1 MSSQSHA
8 SNPRPDTL
16 ADELGFDPDELRGK
30 YRAERD
36 KRLRVDGNEQYIE
49 VTGDFSHYVDDPYV
63 NPGFVRA
70 PLHDEVDVAIVGGGF
85 GGLILGARLR
95 EAGVGTI
102 RIIEK
107 GGDFG
112 GTWYWNRYPGA
123 ACDVESYIYLPLIEE
138 VGTVPSRK
146 YSRAAEILAHS
157 KAIAEKYDLYKDA
170 CLQTEVNSI
179 DWDDQTSR
187 WILQTNRSDRI
198 RAKFVCLSPGP
209 LNRPKLPGI
218 RGIAKFRGHTFHTS
232 RWDFDYTG
240 GDANGNLHK
249 LKDKSVGI
257 IGTGATAVQC
267 IPHLGASAKE
277 LYVFQRTPSSIDAR
291 NDSETD
297 RAWFDSQK
305 PGWQKERIRNFT
317 LLTSGGIA
325 DQDLV
330 NDGWTESIGNF
341 MKMIRERSSGALAQE
356 SLGAKI
362 EIADF
367 QKMNQIRGRVDQV
380 VKDRKTADALKPWY
394 RQFCKRPCFHDDYLD
409 TFNRPNVHLVDTDG
423 QGVTSITET
432 GVVANGRECRVDCL
446 IFATGFEV
454 GTSFTRR
461 AGFEVRGR
469 NGRTLTEKW
478 SEGMATLH
486 GMATNG
492 FPNMF
497 FLNNSQ
503 AAFTAN
509 FPHHMDEQSKHISYI
524 IAECG
529 KKNAGTVEVV
539 EEAENAWVKEIVSLS
554 RMGEK
559 FLESCTPGYYNNEG
573 KPSERSRKDGFYG
586 AGPVAYFKVLKKWR
600 DAGNMPGMNIS
611 SQRMPSAV

>member
-8 SNPRPDTL
+8 NSPGQDTL
-16 ADELGFDPDELRGK
+16 ADELGFDPGELREK

-36 KRLRVDGNEQYIE
+36 KRLRADGNEQYLE
-49 VTGDFSHYVDDPYV
+49 VTGDFSHYVEDSYV
-63 NPGFVRA
+63 DPGFVRA
-70 PLHDEVDVAIVGGGF
+70 ALHDEVDVVIVGGGF

-95 EAGVGTI
+95 EAGMGSI

-138 VGTVPSRK
+138 IGTVPSRK
-146 YSRAAEILAHS
+146 YARAAEILAHS

-170 CLQTEVNSI
+170 CLQTEVTSI
-179 DWDDQTSR
+179 DWDEQAAR

-198 RAKFVCLSPGP
+198 RAKFVCLAPGP

-218 RGIAKFRGHTFHTS
+218 KGISKFLGHTFHTS

-240 GDANGNLHK
+240 GDADGNLYK

-267 IPHLGASAKE
+267 VPHLGASAKE

-297 RAWFDSQK
+297 PTWFDSLK

-325 DQDLV
+325 DEDLV
-330 NDGWTESIGNF
+330 NDGWTEIIGNL
-341 MKMIRERSSGALAQE
+341 MKMIRDRNSGALARE
-356 SLGAKI
+356 SLGTKI

-367 QKMNQIRGRVDQV
+367 QKMNQIRDRVDQV
-380 VKDRKTADALKPWY
+380 VRDPKTAESLKPWY
-394 RQFCKRPCFHDDYLD
+394 RQFCKRPCFHDEYLN
-409 TFNRPNVHLVDTDG
+409 TFNRSNVHLVDTNG
-423 QGVTSITET
+423 QGVECVTEA
-432 GVVANGRECRVDCL
+432 GVVANGREYRLDCL

-461 AGFEVRGR
+461 AGFEVRGKS
-469 NGRTLTEKW
+469 GQTLTEKW
-478 SEGMATLH
+478 SEGMSTLH
-486 GMATNG
+486 GMATHG

-509 FPHHMDEQSKHISYI
+509 FPHHMDEQSRHISHI
-524 IAECG
+524 LVHCLRDG
-529 KKNAGTVEVV
+529 KKRIEVTRDA
-539 EEAENAWVKEIVSLS
+539 EEKWVAEIVKLGGMSV
-554 RMGEK
+554 K

-573 KPSERSRKDGFYG
+573 KPDQRSLKDGFYG
-586 AGPVAYFKVLKKWR
+586 AGPVAYFKLLKAWR
-600 DAGNMPGMNIS
+600 EAGGMNGYDLD
-611 SQRMPSAV
+611 